1 MKVLT
6 EITEKNAQREQETE
20 HFVWEEVMEIHYGKN
35 KKGKE
40 EKMKR
45 KEKNK
50 KKIMLNL
57 LSRLNPSVITS
68 Y

>member
-6 EITEKNAQREQETE
+6 EIAEKNAQREQEME

-40 EKMKR
+40 EKVKR
-45 KEKNK
+45 KEQE
-50 KKIMLNL
+50 KIMLNL